1 MLVFAFVVWA
11 VIAVPSNGRTTNVHG
26 ILGQLHQHGWPW
38 ICVTRFVETEEV
50 DPSVPNDQRV
60 NPLSN
65 RRDFRRARREINDQP
80 HWSQISNW
88 WPVGNAANFLGS
100 ATKIHWLSL
109 CADFIL
115 MAVLLASIAAVLEVR
130 MRRRSDFQFKLV
142 EVGILLAFICFA
154 IAWCKSI
161 SDETRRQELALAELR
176 KSVLGFRAKCE
187 DHSPI
192 WVSRILN
199 NNQFLRVKPLSSAR
213 HSVPIG
219 SRATEIDFGSGQLF
233 FAKENQ
239 MSPKMFGNELT
250 KLAQV
255 DTVRAWAPGKW
266 GLEIQKYFPTERIRY
281 IEFQPLGNRDFACLK
296 GFQNL
301 ERLSIRLLR
310 MDKTNFDYPVLPKLS
325 TIELYTFNLDNPK
338 VIQWLKQ
345 LPSLKK
351 IQLRTNSIDE
361 IRRRFEG
368 EFPDVVF
375 EAT

>member
-1 MLVFAFVVWA
+1 
-11 VIAVPSNGRTTNVHG
+11 
-26 ILGQLHQHGWPW
+26 
-38 ICVTRFVETEEV
+38 
-50 DPSVPNDQRV
+50 
-60 NPLSN
+60 
-65 RRDFRRARREINDQP
+65 
-80 HWSQISNW
+80 
-88 WPVGNAANFLGS
+88 
-100 ATKIHWLSL
+100 
-109 CADFIL
+109 
-115 MAVLLASIAAVLEVR
+115 
-130 MRRRSDFQFKLV
+130 
-142 EVGILLAFICFA
+142 
-154 IAWCKSI
+154 
-161 SDETRRQELALAELR
+161 
-176 KSVLGFRAKCE
+176 
-187 DHSPI
+187 
-192 WVSRILN
+192 
-199 NNQFLRVKPLSSAR
+199 
-213 HSVPIG
+213 
-219 SRATEIDFGSGQLF
+219 
-233 FAKENQ
+233 